1 MSQCLPLCH
10 CTSLFCYSHY
20 SLSRSVGQ
28 AIPTCICESTVMN
41 NPTAGQHYSSETLP
55 SLGTRLAGAGPSTCV
70 DPCHSGAH
78 QIVQISAGPEG
89 QHFEAVTIMCV
100 GQGVRTSKAWQ
111 GPRESHFIIFQ
122 ISLTTWDA
130 AGLYGT
136 FGQSRKK
143 GPPLDGQI
151 SRGSLSRLL

>member
-1 MSQCLPLCH
+1 MP
-10 CTSLFCYSHY
+10 
-20 SLSRSVGQ
+20 
-28 AIPTCICESTVMN
+28 
-41 NPTAGQHYSSETLP
+41 LP

-70 DPCHSGAH
+70 DPRHSGAH
-78 QIVQISAGPEG
+78 LTVQISTGHEG
-89 QHFEAVTIMCV
+89 QHFEAVTIMCT
-100 GQGVRTSKAWQ
+100 GQGVRTSKAWH
-111 GPRESHFIIFQ
+111 GPRESHSIIFQ